1 VRRPLPETAQRR
13 IMPSMV
19 HQAPRAEQILDLLA
33 EEYPRAGIELHHGD
47 PLQLMVSVILS
58 AQCTDKRVNQTTP
71 ELFVRYPDVTAFAG
85 ADEDDLEARVHSCG
99 LGRSKARSII
109 GSCRALI
116 ERHDGQVPSTREE
129 LMALPGVGRKSANVI
144 LSNAFGVPAFAVDT
158 HVGRLARRLGLTKA
172 KSPDAVERDVT
183 AQIPEQRWTL
193 AHHQLIWH
201 GRRCC
206 HARKPQCDRCPVAHL
221 CPSRP

>member
-1 VRRPLPETAQRR
+1 
-13 IMPSMV
+13 MPSMT
-19 HQAPRAEQILDLLA
+19 HDDPRAEQILDLL
-33 EEYPRAGIELHHGD
+33 EREYPQAGIELHHAD
-47 PLQLMVSVILS
+47 PLQLLVSVILS
-58 AQCTDKRVNQTTP
+58 AQCTDKRVNLITP
-71 ELFVRYPDVTAFAG
+71 GLFERYPDVAAFAG
-85 ADEDDLEARVHSCG
+85 ADEDALEAQVRSCG

-109 GSCRALI
+109 GSCRALL
-116 ERHDGQVPSTREE
+116 ERHDGAVPDTREE
-129 LMALPGVGRKSANVI
+129 LMALPGIGRKSANVI

-158 HVGRLARRLGLTKA
+158 HVGRLARRLGLTTA

-183 AQIPEQRWTL
+183 AQLPQRRWTL

-221 CPSRP
+221 CPSTT